1 MIERRHTAGLAGLL
15 MAAAVLLCLGA
26 ALFSRE
32 IVAAAGGLGV
42 AMEYE
47 SRLFSTDEVLTVN
60 ILMDDADWQSLLDNA
75 INEEYVACDVEV
87 AGETFRQVGI
97 RAKGNTS
104 LSSIVSDPTTD
115 RYSLK
120 LEFDRYVDGQ
130 TCFGL
135 DKLILNNSYADATYM
150 KEALV
155 YDLFAWLGADASLY
169 SYAKVSVNGEYWGLY
184 LALEAVED
192 SFLLRN
198 YGTEKGELYKPDSM
212 NGGGPGGG
220 APDGIRG
227 GGKGR
232 PDGAENDDTPQMP
245 DWAQFP
251 DGGQFPGSGQLPDGA
266 RRPEGDFQDMGGGM
280 FGGGGANLNYTD
292 DELDSYSTIWEGE
305 VTDSGKADHRR
316 VVTALKNIAR
326 GTDLERYM
334 DVDNLIPYMAAHI
347 FSVNEDSLSGS
358 MAHNYYLYESGG
370 RLNILPWDY
379 NLAFGGMGRGGSA
392 DDVIN
397 SPIDDAWSSTDFFDA
412 LLADEEYHAAYYAAL
427 ERVADYVENGA
438 FEEFY
443 TRTRALIDRLVAD
456 DPTAFYTY
464 EEYQTAAETLYEV
477 VTLRGASVRGQLDGT
492 IPSTSDAQRNS
503 DALVDGSHL
512 DLTVMGTMNTGGGDR
527 GQEKWNPSRPEGGEQ
542 GQAAPPQFSGGQT
555 TENQF
560 GRNPGQTG
568 GGLSALALYGL
579 CGAVLLAAAL
589 LALFCRRRPRI
600 R

>member
-1 MIERRHTAGLAGLL
+1 

-26 ALFSRE
+26 AVFSAR
-32 IVAAAGGLGV
+32 IVEAAGGPGV

-47 SRLFSTDEVLTVN
+47 SRLFNTGEVLTVN
-60 ILMDDADWQSLLDNA
+60 LLMDEDDWQSLLDNA
-75 INEEYVACDVEV
+75 ISEEYVSCDVEI
-87 AGETFRQVGI
+87 AGETFCRVGV

-135 DKLILNNSYADATYM
+135 DKLILNNNYADATYM

-155 YDLFAWLGADASLY
+155 YDMFACLGADASLY
-169 SYAKVSVNGEYWGLY
+169 NYARVSVNGEYWGLY

-192 SFLLRN
+192 SFLLRS
-198 YGTEKGELYKPDSM
+198 YGTGSGALYKPDSM

-220 APDGIRG
+220 APDGARG
-227 GGKGR
+227 GRGGR
-232 PDGAENDDTPQMP
+232 APDDMQQPELDGDAGAQRPEG
-245 DWAQFP
+245 AQFP
-251 DGGQFPGSGQLPDGA
+251 GGQ
-266 RRPEGDFQDMGGGM
+266 RPEGGFPDMDGGGM

-292 DELDSYSTIWEGE
+292 DALDSYSTIWEGE

-316 VVTALKNIAR
+316 VVTALKNIAQ

-334 DVDNLIPYMAAHI
+334 DIDNLLRYMAVHI

-370 RLNILPWDY
+370 RLNLLPWDY
-379 NLAFGGMGRGGSA
+379 NLALGGMGRGGGA
-392 DDVIN
+392 TDVIN
-397 SPIDDAWSSTDFFDA
+397 SPIDDAWRGTDFFDA
-412 LLADEEYHAAYYAAL
+412 LLADEDLHAAYYAAM
-427 ERVADYVENGA
+427 EQVADYLENGA

-443 TRTRALIDRLVAD
+443 TRTRGLIDELVAA

-464 EEYQTAAETLYEV
+464 EEYQTAAETLRQV
-477 VTLRGASVRGQLDGT
+477 VTLRGQSIRGQLEGT

-503 DALVDGSHL
+503 DGLIDGSHL
-512 DLTVMGTMNTGGGDR
+512 DLTAMGVMNTGGGFGGGDR
-527 GQEKWNPSRPEGGEQ
+527 QDFDPSRFGGGAQEQ
-542 GQAAPPQFSGGQT
+542 PAPPEFGGGQT
-555 TENQF
+555 ENLP
-560 GRNPGQTG
+560 GRDAGQAG
-568 GGLSALALYGL
+568 KSYDLLILYGI
-579 CGAVLLAAAL
+579 CGAVLLAAL
-589 LALFCRRRPRI
+589 LFAVFYRRRPRK